1 MNEFLTFLGRQLA
14 GDVRSIVPRLRARV
28 SDEHVQRCGTI
39 DEIRTAARR
48 GLPKVMFDFV
58 DGGAADE
65 VTLRRNQSDL
75 AELEILPRMLADVST
90 VDLSTTVLGEPVA
103 VPLLAAPMGLNG
115 LVHHA
120 GEAGIA
126 RALHAA
132 GSVYVLGSMA
142 SYSVEEIAAVAPG
155 PTWFQMYLW
164 RDRGLVKE
172 LMDRAAAVGQR
183 VLVLTVDVPR
193 PAGRDRDRRNGFGIP
208 PRMTMR
214 TFAEGL
220 ARPRWSAQFI
230 RHPRMA
236 PASVAGHGG
245 GPQDPVSITGYINE
259 QFDPGTTWEDV
270 TWFRERWNG
279 PIVIKGILTAEDARR
294 AVAVGAEGIGV
305 SNHGGRQLDHAPSAI
320 RALTDVADAVGGEAE
335 LFMDGGIR
343 RGSDM
348 FKALATGARAC
359 LVGRPFVYGL
369 GAGGEAGAHRVMQIL
384 TDELRATMGLAGCR
398 SVADLDRSWIRH
410 RSLAPGGAPTPVAV
424 NQPSG

>member
-1 MNEFLTFLGRQLA
+1 MNEFLAFLGRQLA
-14 GDVRSIVPRLRARV
+14 DDARTVGPRLRARL

-39 DEIRTAARR
+39 DELRAAARR
-48 GLPKVMFDFV
+48 GLPRVMFDFV

-65 VTLRRNQSDL
+65 VTLRRNRSDL
-75 AELEILPRMLADVST
+75 AELEILPRMLSGVST

-103 VPLLAAPMGLNG
+103 VPLLASPMGLNG
-115 LVHHA
+115 LVNHA

-132 GSVYVLGSMA
+132 GSIYVLGAMA
-142 SYSVEEIAAVAPG
+142 SYSVEEIAEVAPG

-164 RDRGLVKE
+164 RDRGLVQE

-220 ARPRWSAQFI
+220 VRPRWSAQFI
-230 RHPRMA
+230 RNPRMTA
-236 PASVAGHGG
+236 ASVAGHGG

-259 QFDPGTTWEDV
+259 QFDPGTTWDDV
-270 TWFRERWNG
+270 AWFRERWPG
-279 PIVIKGILTAEDARR
+279 PIVIKGILTARDARR
-294 AVAVGAEGIGV
+294 AVAVGAEGVGV

-320 RALTDVADAVGGEAE
+320 RALQEVAEAVGGEAE
-335 LFMDGGIR
+335 VFIDGGIR

-348 FKALATGARAC
+348 FKALAAGATAC
-359 LVGRPFVYGL
+359 LVGRPLVYGL
-369 GAGGEAGAHRVMQIL
+369 GAGGEAGVRRAVTIL
-384 TDELRATMGLAGCR
+384 TEELRATMGLAGCR
-398 SVADLDRSWIRH
+398 SVAELDGSWIRH
-410 RSLAPGGAPTPVAV
+410 RSPAPTANPQPVATH
-424 NQPSG
+424 QPFG